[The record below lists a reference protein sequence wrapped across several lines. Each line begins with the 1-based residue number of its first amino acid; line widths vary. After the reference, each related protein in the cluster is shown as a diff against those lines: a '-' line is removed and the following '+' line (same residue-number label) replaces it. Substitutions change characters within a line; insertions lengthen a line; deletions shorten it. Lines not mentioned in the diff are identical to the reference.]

1 MGVVLVPLLLYWLST
16 WLRDGQL
23 IEDQGARPRSRIAL
37 ALYSLG
43 VVFVGGLGSA
53 VLASVLVRYLGWLGG
68 AAAFAVLLAL
78 IGLRKGGVLHFFY
91 DRLLAWPRAA
101 T

>member
-1 MGVVLVPLLLYWLST
+1 M
-16 WLRDGQL
+16 
-23 IEDQGARPRSRIAL
+23 
-37 ALYSLG
+37 
-43 VVFVGGLGSA
+43 VFVGGLGSA